1 MKNDLETAQSDVFFP
16 DFPEKKGENAPLQQK
31 FLPSQRRWQACKK
44 FFWPPSAAG
53 GFAKKFYDLLDV
65 SFPSFLRNRPHCERP
80 FEVAPWEGFAIRRC
94 SFASRSRL
102 RIVGRFPRPVSAS
115 NGDE

>member
-1 MKNDLETAQSDVFFP
+1 MKNDFEIAQSDVFFP

-44 FFWPPSAAG
+44 IFWPPSAAG
-53 GFAKKFYDLLDV
+53 KLAKKFYGLLDV
-65 SFPSFLRNRPHCERP
+65 SFPSFLRNRPHCESP